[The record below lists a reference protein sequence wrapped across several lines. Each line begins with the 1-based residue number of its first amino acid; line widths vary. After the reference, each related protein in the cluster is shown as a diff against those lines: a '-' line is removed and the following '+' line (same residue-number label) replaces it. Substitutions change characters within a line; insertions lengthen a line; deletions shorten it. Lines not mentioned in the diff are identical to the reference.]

1 MVLYGSEYLPTAL
14 VRHQVFASNG
24 AAEVLA
30 EVVATAVEIKVGVAT
45 ELEIVV
51 VSEVIGS
58 AEVASAGTH
67 T

>member
-1 MVLYGSEYLPTAL
+1 MYGSEYLPTAL
-14 VRHQVFASNG
+14 VRHQVFRSNG

-30 EVVATAVEIKVGVAT
+30 EVLDVVEIMVGVAT
-45 ELEIVV
+45 ELEIVLV

-58 AEVASAGTH
+58 AEVASADTH

>member
-1 MVLYGSEYLPTAL
+1 M
-14 VRHQVFASNG
+14 RHQVFRSNG
-24 AAEVLA
+24 AAEV
-30 EVVATAVEIKVGVAT
+30 EIMIGVAT
-45 ELEIVV
+45 ELEIVI